1 MNLGHSRP
9 LNQSASAR
17 RERIAIAIWVATAVA
32 AILWAT
38 VGIYAG
44 LAHQD
49 LARRPAT
56 VVCEYRLDLV
66 RDRLVNLLEQP
77 PDRLSSSVGAKFS
90 NLLRET
96 RAICA
101 GTDPATEHKLG
112 RIEVLYRDFDA
123 RSQRHADAR
132 QELLAL

>member
-9 LNQSASAR
+9 LTQSASAR

-49 LARRPAT
+49 LVGRPANM
-56 VVCEYRLDLV
+56 VCEYRMDLV

-101 GTDPATEHKLG
+101 GTDPATLHKLG

>member
-1 MNLGHSRP
+1 M
-9 LNQSASAR
+9 A
-17 RERIAIAIWVATAVA
+17 AIAYA
-32 AILWAT
+32 A

-49 LARRPAT
+49 LASRPAT
-56 VVCEYRLDLV
+56 VVCEYRVDLI
-66 RDRLVNLLEQP
+66 RDRLISLHEQA
-77 PDRLSSSVGAKFS
+77 PDHLPSSSGATFA

-96 RAICA
+96 RAVCA
-101 GTDPATEHKLG
+101 GTDPATLHKLG
-112 RIEVLYRDFDA
+112 RIEALYRDFDA

>member
-9 LNQSASAR
+9 LTQSASAR
-17 RERIAIAIWVATAVA
+17 RERIANAIWVATAFA

-38 VGIYAG
+38 VGIYTG

-56 VVCEYRLDLV
+56 VVCEY
-66 RDRLVNLLEQP
+66 LLEQA
-77 PDRLSSSVGAKFS
+77 PDRLSSSVGAKVS

-101 GTDPATEHKLG
+101 GTDPATLHKLG